1 MATHS
6 SILARRIQGTERRA
20 WWDFHLLSLQERV
33 RLGGGG
39 KGQGQ
44 GGVVGGRDLR
54 KPAFHS
60 RPAGDR
66 DSQENFLGR

>member
-6 SILARRIQGTERRA
+6 SVLARRIQRTERRA
-20 WWDFHLLSLQERV
+20 WWNFHVLSLQGRV

-54 KPAFHS
+54 KPASHS
-60 RPAGDR
+60 QPAGDQ
-66 DSQENFLGR
+66 DSQGNFLGR